1 MRWYSTMRRVCSCA
15 DSPEY
20 SAMMAS
26 KIFCSTMCWAK
37 AVDPSRKANTNVGIR
52 MATERNSRMRTAQLL
67 QFSAFN
73 CLSEKVHP
81 AEEFSGGSDASV
93 PGIASFGRGRARP
106 LPNFSQVM
114 KYLPQIDAF
123 STIPSHDESH
133 LRAQSTR
140 AGTLPSHFST

>member
-1 MRWYSTMRRVCSCA
+1 
-15 DSPEY
+15 
-20 SAMMAS
+20 
-26 KIFCSTMCWAK
+26 
-37 AVDPSRKANTNVGIR
+37 
-52 MATERNSRMRTAQLL
+52 LL

-81 AEEFSGGSDASV
+81 AEEFSGGPDASV

-114 KYLPQIDAF
+114 NQIDAF

-133 LRAQSTR
+133 LRAQSTG
-140 AGTLPSHFST
+140 AGTHPSHFST